1 MFVYITVGWQ
11 CFKYIFFL
19 SVYLSRVDLNRQSP
33 VTSIQAVHLH
43 ISENINMKCYVE
55 PAAARQDPTSSD
67 EMQLSAF
74 TSVRFQGTCTLFYP
88 KGVNALMNSAA
99 FFSETLHND
108 SWDTQGKFTVGPW
121 TSHFRDSP
129 NDIPLTFWTYWV
141 FAEQRQF
148 VVSDWAA
155 GFGIAADYSLHI
167 YQMCV
172 IFSRLRFG

>member
-67 EMQLSAF
+67 EMQLASEISRYVYFILSKGRECFNELCSVFFWDF
-74 TSVRFQGTCTLFYP
+74 TQWLVRHAGKIHRRSLNITFSWLSKLHSFNILNILSFRRTASVCCVGLSRRFWHRCRLF
-88 KGVNALMNSAA
+88 
-99 FFSETLHND
+99 
-108 SWDTQGKFTVGPW
+108 
-121 TSHFRDSP
+121 SP
-129 NDIPLTFWTYWV
+129 HL
-141 FAEQRQF
+141 
-148 VVSDWAA
+148 SDV
-155 GFGIAADYSLHI
+155 
-167 YQMCV
+167 CN
-172 IFSRLRFG
+172 IF

>member
-1 MFVYITVGWQ
+1 MSAFIFPSINSLTPLTQCLYILLLVGSASST
-11 CFKYIFFL
+11 FFFL

-74 TSVRFQGTCTLFYP
+74 TSVRFQGTCTLFYR

-99 FFSETLHND
+99 FFRRLNTMTRETRREN
-108 SWDTQGKFTVGPW
+108 
-121 TSHFRDSP
+121 SP
-129 NDIPLTFWTYWV
+129 SVLEHHIFVTPNYIPLTF
-141 FAEQRQF
+141 
-148 VVSDWAA
+148 
-155 GFGIAADYSLHI
+155 
-167 YQMCV
+167 
-172 IFSRLRFG
+172 

>member
-1 MFVYITVGWQ
+1 MLQVH
-11 CFKYIFFL
+11 FFF
-19 SVYLSRVDLNRQSP
+19 YLSISQELIWTDRVRSQVYKRFIYTYQKILIWSVMLSQQRLDKIQHP
-33 VTSIQAVHLH
+33 V
-43 ISENINMKCYVE
+43 MKCNL
-55 PAAARQDPTSSD
+55 Q
-67 EMQLSAF
+67 
-74 TSVRFQGTCTLFYP
+74 VRFQGTCTLFYP

-141 FAEQRQF
+141 FAEQLQF

-167 YQMCV
+167 YQMCA